1 VATTAANPT
10 IAPTIEP
17 ISEPTFNT
25 FAEDGCID
33 GGVCVGVGADEDR
46 EVEVLEGLVV
56 VSVLRCVELVAVED
70 VVNDKSCSFH
80 RIWIGQAI
88 CHHV

>member
-1 VATTAANPT
+1 VAITAANPT

-17 ISEPTFNT
+17 TSEPTFNT
-25 FAEDGCID
+25 FVEDGCV
-33 GGVCVGVGADEDR
+33 GGGDVVGVGVDEDR
-46 EVEVLEGLVV
+46 VIDVLERLVV
-56 VSVLRCVELVAVED
+56 VIVLRCVGLVAAED